1 MITSL
6 VRKNISIKP
15 WTTFKV
21 GGIVKYFAEPQSI
34 DEIKALHS
42 WTLLQKLPV
51 FILGKGSN
59 VVVSDRGF
67 PGLIIHLG
75 KSFSQWQISGN
86 KIKAQAGCLLNK
98 VVAEAIKTD
107 LSGIELLAGIPG
119 TVGGGTYINAGAY
132 GQELKQII
140 TTVSSLNSRGQVIK
154 RQNHECNFAYRN
166 SIFTQNHEWILEVE
180 MALTPNSGRDLRKIM
195 QKNLKKRKDQQP
207 IEFPN
212 AGSMFKRP
220 ENNFAGALIE
230 KAGLKGLQMGKA
242 QVSHKHANFIVNLG
256 GATAQD
262 IWDLSEKVI
271 AKVKTHS
278 SIVLEREVIFL
289 GEF

>member
-140 TTVSSLNSRGQVIK
+140 TSVTSLNSRGQVIK

-180 MALTPNSGRDLRKIM
+180 MALTLNSGRDLRKIM

-207 IEFPN
+207 IELPN

-220 ENNFAGALIE
+220 KNNFAGALIE